1 MDTDWLSLKVWQ
13 MSSFLLENQQ
23 NVQIPL
29 IYIRNLHAGGVDKIP
44 GSRHPSSNF
53 KVVSKVYFI
62 TLRSSSR
69 PIYII

>member
-44 GSRHPSSNF
+44 GTRHPSSNF
-53 KVVSKVYFI
+53 KVVS
-62 TLRSSSR
+62 
-69 PIYII
+69 